1 MTGTSERELGAE
13 FAPEQV
19 SWRPKGG
26 EAVWL
31 TLETVVWGFILG
43 HIVHWASD
51 AGYYIGTQTTLFT
64 EAKHGQPVAVYGSYQ
79 PGDWW
84 DRLPVHL
91 ANLLHWNFFGF
102 VNNGQAAPLWW
113 VTDRH
118 DIRYV
123 YIGVATGVVVAFL
136 TSRPPKVR
144 KDYTWYRIAA
154 TPLLAFAAALP
165 GIAVGALAIWKIPAL
180 QTGGINPP
188 ASWGML
194 GHEIGQWSGSGKLA
208 LVVLGLL
215 GSQLFAKYA
224 SKGPADEIQ
233 WLYAARKAN
242 MILRER
248 TGALSALGNLKDSI
262 VIGPPGYRRRVR
274 YLVDNGIVTEVHS
287 TGIVVVLALGAFLVF
302 ILAGYGAWLTLAGPA
317 AGV

>member
-1 MTGTSERELGAE
+1 MSAATEHQIGAG

-19 SWRPKGG
+19 SWRPKGK

-31 TLETVVWGFILG
+31 TLETVVWGVILG
-43 HIVHWASD
+43 HVIHWTAD
-51 AGYYIGTQTTLFT
+51 AIYYIGTQTTLFT
-64 EAKHGQPVAVYGSYQ
+64 EAKHGEPVAVYGSYQ

-91 ANLLHWNFFGF
+91 ANLLHWGFFGF

-113 VTDRH
+113 ITWRH

-123 YIGVATGVVVAFL
+123 FIGVLAGVVVTFL
-136 TSRPPKVR
+136 ISKPPKKR
-144 KDYTWYRIAA
+144 KDYTWYRIAL
-154 TPLLAFAAALP
+154 TPVLAFVAALP
-165 GIAVGALAIWKIPAL
+165 GIAIGGIAVWQLHFL
-180 QTGGINPP
+180 QTSGINPP

-194 GHEIGQWSGSGKLA
+194 GDEIGQWSDSGKLA

-215 GSQLFAKYA
+215 GSQLFAKYV

-233 WLYAARKAN
+233 WLYAGRKAN
-242 MILRER
+242 MILHER
-248 TGALSALGNLKDSI
+248 TGKLSALGNFKDSI

-274 YLVDNGIVTEVHS
+274 YLVDSGTVTEVHS

-302 ILAGYGAWLTLAGPA
+302 VLAGYGAWLTLAGPA
-317 AGV
+317 AGA